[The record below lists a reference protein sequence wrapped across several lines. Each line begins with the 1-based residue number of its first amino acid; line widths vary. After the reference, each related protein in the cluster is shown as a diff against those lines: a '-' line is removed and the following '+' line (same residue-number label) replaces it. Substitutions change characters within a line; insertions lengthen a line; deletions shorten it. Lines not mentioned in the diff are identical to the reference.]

1 MSQNQYQSNPY
12 SQPYS
17 QAPAAEAGYG
27 YGGNAGYGQVSTGR
41 APTRRFVADAN
52 SGSD

>member
-27 YGGNAGYGQVSTGR
+27 YGGNAGYGQVSTGGPLR
-41 APTRRFVADAN
+41 GVPSRT
-52 SGSD
+52 